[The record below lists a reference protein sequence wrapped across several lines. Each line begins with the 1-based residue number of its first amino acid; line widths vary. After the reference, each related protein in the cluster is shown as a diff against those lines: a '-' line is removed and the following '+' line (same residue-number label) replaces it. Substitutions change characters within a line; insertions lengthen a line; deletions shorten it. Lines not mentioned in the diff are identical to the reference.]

1 MMREAPFVLFLIAVW
16 VFIGLSLRRSSR
28 MQSKDNRNLSRSS
41 DGHIVPRKDD
51 MTCETKYGHHHTS
64 IDGEHPRYI
73 VHEEPNEGYV
83 ILNGVKRKITDCRN
97 L

>member
-1 MMREAPFVLFLIAVW
+1 MSATPFALFLIAVW
-16 VFIGLSLRRSSR
+16 VFIGFSLRRSR
-28 MQSKDNRNLSRSS
+28 MHSKDNRNNSRSS
-41 DGHIVPRKDD
+41 DGHIVPRNDD
-51 MTCETKYGHHHTS
+51 MTCETKYGHHHAT